1 MVMNELRRQG
11 VLCDV
16 TLVAEGVRFPVH
28 KLVVASCSPYFRAMF
43 NGAMSES
50 HQDVVSLEAVQANA
64 LKQLVDYI
72 YTGEIEVTFFHISRI
87 FDNLF
92 RSLRKMFK
100 IFYQQRISLVLA
112 GFVTHAVVFYNH
124 NFIHPTA
131 LEYAHLVR
139 GSQNGCDRDSSVI

>member
-72 YTGEIEVTFFHISRI
+72 YTGEIEV
-87 FDNLF
+87 
-92 RSLRKMFK
+92 RKPF
-100 IFYQQRISLVLA
+100 S
-112 GFVTHAVVFYNH
+112 
-124 NFIHPTA
+124 PTEFT
-131 LEYAHLVR
+131 LCIGY
-139 GSQNGCDRDSSVI
+139 

>member
-72 YTGEIEVTFFHISRI
+72 YTGEIEVNSFLNPPKFTVPRLNSEKFSQSCFQLKNVYSR
-87 FDNLF
+87 
-92 RSLRKMFK
+92 
-100 IFYQQRISLVLA
+100 
-112 GFVTHAVVFYNH
+112 
-124 NFIHPTA
+124 
-131 LEYAHLVR
+131 
-139 GSQNGCDRDSSVI
+139 QNS

>member
-72 YTGEIEVTFFHISRI
+72 YTGEIEVNFTPTPYQIEFTQ
-87 FDNLF
+87 F
-92 RSLRKMFK
+92 RLPRKMFK
-100 IFYQQRISLVLA
+100 IFYPLQIFSVSA
-112 GFVTHAVVFYNH
+112 GSVTHAVDFFNP
-124 NFIHPTA
+124 NSIHPTA
-131 LEYAHLVR
+131 
-139 GSQNGCDRDSSVI
+139 

>member
-72 YTGEIEVTFFHISRI
+72 YTGEIEVNFTPTPYQIEFTQ
-87 FDNLF
+87 F
-92 RSLRKMFK
+92 RLPRKMFK
-100 IFYQQRISLVLA
+100 IFYPLQIFSVSA
-112 GFVTHAVVFYNH
+112 GFVTHAVDFFNL

-131 LEYAHLVR
+131 
-139 GSQNGCDRDSSVI
+139 